1 MLKPENYIQNL
12 LFDNDCVVIPDF
24 GGFIKRQNPAYIT
37 PNGMIKP
44 RGESLFFNH
53 VLTTNDGLLL
63 NSIAK
68 NHGVSYVEAAKLVR
82 DWVAFVEKE
91 MEEKSMF
98 KFGALGTFYVN
109 MEGKKWFSP
118 NPKVNLSKDS
128 YGLEAVVAKTI
139 AKNLPS
145 SVPMPSAAQ
154 APLTVSTNRNRKWIK
169 AIAASVVLALLAS
182 GSIIWKD
189 QLASLGSEVI
199 QQAQMFSFS
208 DTFGENE
215 VKIKEETKSENIQK
229 TETPVQPIEVLPEI
243 QEEVIQNPTEES
255 ILEPSNPI
263 VEEQINSQ
271 DFGNYYTVMV
281 GAFEVEQNAKTREL
295 EMTAKGYEVYPI
307 NGTRKNITKIQ
318 TGKFSSMKIAEQ
330 NLNVIREFIP
340 GAYITEF
347 QK

>member
-1 MLKPENYIQNL
+1 
-12 LFDNDCVVIPDF
+12 
-24 GGFIKRQNPAYIT
+24 
-37 PNGMIKP
+37 
-44 RGESLFFNH
+44 
-53 VLTTNDGLLL
+53 
-63 NSIAK
+63 
-68 NHGVSYVEAAKLVR
+68 
-82 DWVAFVEKE
+82 
-91 MEEKSMF
+91 
-98 KFGALGTFYVN
+98 
-109 MEGKKWFSP
+109 
-118 NPKVNLSKDS
+118 
-128 YGLEAVVAKTI
+128 
-139 AKNLPS
+139 
-145 SVPMPSAAQ
+145 
-154 APLTVSTNRNRKWIK
+154 
-169 AIAASVVLALLAS
+169 
-182 GSIIWKD
+182 
-189 QLASLGSEVI
+189 
-199 QQAQMFSFS
+199 MFSFS
-208 DTFGENE
+208 DTFGGNE
-215 VKIKEETKSENIQK
+215 MKIKEVTKSENIQK

-295 EMTAKGYEVYPI
+295 EMTSKGYEVYPV